1 MDAVKD
7 MVSELKDLVEWYPRA
22 SRALFSSVLVLI
34 LAGFVAAAAGWDV
47 IVAILAIVGILGIA
61 VGVLAFTAYSSSSR

>member
-7 MVSELKDLVEWYPRA
+7 MASELKELMERYPRA
-22 SRALFSSVLVLI
+22 SRALTTSVLVLF

-47 IVAILAIVGILGIA
+47 VVAVLAIVGILGIA
-61 VGVLAFTAYSSSSR
+61 VGVLVFTALSSSSR